1 MAKLC
6 PECGGGVIEYNEAAG
21 NGFCNQCG
29 TLVEEN
35 RIVAEVT
42 FGESASG
49 AAIAHGSFVALG
61 QTRAHTGGAFG
72 HGSSE
77 PGEQSAAH
85 GRMLIRQQSSALHL
99 GEHIVE
105 KAQRYY
111 NLAISHR
118 FIKGR
123 KSEYVAAVC
132 LYIACRT
139 SGTRHMLIDFSDM
152 LRVNVFVLGA
162 YYLKLV
168 RELKINLPLIDPA
181 HLIARFAALLE
192 FGEET
197 NKVVIDATRLVT
209 RFSRDWMTH
218 GRRPAGICGACLL
231 LAARMNNFRRSIQ
244 EIVQVVKIGD
254 ETVKKRLEE
263 FKVTPSAAL
272 TMHDFRNVM
281 LEEAADPP
289 SFTKG
294 LEKQKQEGKEG
305 KGKSVSTPS
314 SGKRKRARVEDG
326 EDDDTGE
333 VSVPAVPAIDM
344 TQGIVALGLDNT
356 PTDKANQPLFYPSDD
371 EERDAFNEIVNQDKD
386 EGGDGEHELDKDEG
400 GGDKTDDPFG
410 EDIAAEV
417 SQYLNDPDGSR
428 LTTVLQ
434 DAEEQQQASR
444 IARAEQSDDLN
455 DLDDEELGAFIL
467 TEEEVQKKTRMWVE
481 FNRDYLERIAM
492 KGLDAEEGTE
502 NKRQKNRKA
511 RKRQKP
517 RDSTTASGE
526 TPAQA
531 ARALMQKKKTFSRR
545 INYAAVE
552 KLFEKPNESSKSK
565 SRSKVQEPVEEQD
578 DKDDDNEK
586 YDDDKDEGGGDMDY
600 YDDGY
605 QEEV

>member
-49 AAIAHGSFVALG
+49 AAIAHGSFVAMG

-99 GEHIVE
+99 GELIVE

-132 LYIACRT
+132 LYVACRT

-168 RELKINLPLIDPA
+168 RELKLTLPLIDPA

-263 FKVTPSAAL
+263 FKITPSAAL

-305 KGKSVSTPS
+305 KGKGSSASS
-314 SGKRKRARVEDG
+314 SGKRKRAQVDDT
-326 EDDDTGE
+326 EDDDTAE
-333 VSVPAVPAIDM
+333 TSAPEAPAVDM
-344 TQGIVALGLDNT
+344 TKGIVALGLDN
-356 PTDKANQPLFYPSDD
+356 PTNDKSGQPLFYPSDD
-371 EERDAFNEIVNQDKD
+371 EEQDAFDEIVNQDKD
-386 EGGDGEHELDKDEG
+386 EGGDQEMDKDEG
-400 GGDKTDDPFG
+400 GNDKTDTFD
-410 EDIAAEV
+410 EEIAAEV
-417 SQYLNDPDGSR
+417 SHFLNDPEGSR
-428 LTTVLQ
+428 LNTALQ
-434 DAEEQQQASR
+434 DAEQEQAAR
-444 IARAEQSDDLN
+444 IARAEHSDDLN
-455 DLDDEELGAFIL
+455 DLDDEELDAFIL
-467 TEEEVQKKTRMWVE
+467 TEEEAQKKTRMWVE

-492 KGLDAEEGTE
+492 KGLDAEEGIE
-502 NKRQKNRKA
+502 NKRQKSRKA

-552 KLFEKPNESSKSK
+552 KLFEKPTESTK
-565 SRSKVQEPVEEQD
+565 SRNKSKVQVPVEQEG
-578 DKDDDNEK
+578 KDDDNEK
-586 YDDDKDEGGGDMDY
+586 YDDDKDDGDGDIDY
-600 YDDGY
+600 YDEGY

>member
-197 NKVVIDATRLVT
+197 NKVVVDATRLVT

-263 FKVTPSAAL
+263 FKTTPSAAL

-294 LEKQKQEGKEG
+294 LEKQKHEGKEG
-305 KGKSVSTPS
+305 KGRVLSTP
-314 SGKRKRARVEDG
+314 SGKRKRTQ
-326 EDDDTGE
+326 DDDDDDDE
-333 VSVPAVPAIDM
+333 ASSEPATATVDM
-344 TQGIVALGLDNT
+344 SKGIVSLGLDH
-356 PTDKANQPLFYPSDD
+356 PTNGKTEAPLFYPSDD
-371 EERDAFNEIVNQDKD
+371 DEQTAFNDIVNQDKN
-386 EGGDGEHELDKDEG
+386 EGGDGRDGFEKNEG
-400 GGDKTDDPFG
+400 EEYKTDDTFD
-410 EDIAAEV
+410 EEMTAEV
-417 SQYLNDPDGSR
+417 EQYLNDPEGSR
-428 LTTVLQ
+428 LTAVLQ
-434 DAEEQQQASR
+434 HAEREKAAR
-444 IARAEQSDDLN
+444 IAQAEQSDDLN
-455 DLDDEELGAFIL
+455 NLDDEELDAFIL
-467 TEEEVQKKTRMWVE
+467 TEEEVRKKTRMWVE
-481 FNRDYLERIAM
+481 FNKDYLERIAM
-492 KGLDAEEGTE
+492 KGLDAEEGAE
-502 NKRQKNRKA
+502 HKRQKSRKT

-531 ARALMQKKKTFSRR
+531 ARALMQKKRTFSRR

-552 KLFEKPNESSKSK
+552 KLFEKPSESNKSK
-565 SRSKVQEPVEEQD
+565 NKPKVSETVEEHE
-578 DKDDDNEK
+578 DKEDDNEK
-586 YDDDKDEGGGDMDY
+586 YDDGDGDIDY
-600 YDDGY
+600 YIDEGY

>member
-85 GRMLIRQQSSALHL
+85 GRILIRQQSSALHL

-263 FKVTPSAAL
+263 FKITPSASL

-294 LEKQKQEGKEG
+294 LEKQKQEAKEG
-305 KGKSVSTPS
+305 KGKNVSTPS
-314 SGKRKRARVEDG
+314 SGKRKRDPVG
-326 EDDDTGE
+326 HTEDDAE
-333 VSVPAVPAIDM
+333 EASEPVAPVIDM
-344 TQGIVALGLDNT
+344 SKGIVSLGLDN
-356 PTDKANQPLFYPSDD
+356 PLNDKMAQPLFYPSDD
-371 EERDAFNEIVNQDKD
+371 EEQTAFNDIVNQDKD
-386 EGGDGEHELDKDEG
+386 EGGAEELGKDGG
-400 GGDKTDDPFG
+400 GGDKTDDTFD

-417 SQYLNDPDGSR
+417 SQYLNNPEGSR
-428 LTTVLQ
+428 LTAVLQ
-434 DAEEQQQASR
+434 DAEQEKAAR
-444 IARAEQSDDLN
+444 IAQADQSDDLN
-455 DLDDEELGAFIL
+455 DLDDEELDGFIL
-467 TEEEVQKKTRMWVE
+467 TDEEVRKKTRMWVE
-481 FNRDYLERIAM
+481 FNRDYLEKIAM

-502 NKRQKNRKA
+502 NKRQKSRKA

-565 SRSKVQEPVEEQD
+565 NKSKAAQPIEEQD
-578 DKDDDNEK
+578 DKDDDTEK
-586 YDDDKDEGGGDMDY
+586 YDDDKDDGDGNIDY
-600 YDDGY
+600 YIDEGY

>member
-49 AAIAHGSFVALG
+49 AAVAHGSFVALG
-61 QTRAHTGGAFG
+61 QTRAHSGGAFG
-72 HGSSE
+72 HSSSE

-85 GRMLIRQQSSALHL
+85 GRTLIRQQSSALHL
-99 GEHIVE
+99 SEHIGE

-139 SGTRHMLIDFSDM
+139 SGTRHMLIDFSDL

-168 RELKINLPLIDPA
+168 HELNISLPLIDPA

-197 NKVVIDATRLVT
+197 NKVVIDATRLVS

-218 GRRPAGICGACLL
+218 GRRPAGICGACIL
-231 LAARMNNFRRSIQ
+231 LAARMNHFRRSIQ

-263 FKVTPSAAL
+263 FKATPSAAL

-289 SFTKG
+289 AFTRG
-294 LEKQKQEGKEG
+294 LEKLREGVE
-305 KGKSVSTPS
+305 
-314 SGKRKRARVEDG
+314 GKRKRKRKRKQEEAEADEVG
-326 EDDDTGE
+326 ETE
-333 VSVPAVPAIDM
+333 APTHQPIDM
-344 TQGIVALGLDNT
+344 STGIVSLGLDEQPSETGNR
-356 PTDKANQPLFYPSDD
+356 PLFYPSDD
-371 EERDAFNEIVNQDKD
+371 EEQAAFDEIVSAQQ
-386 EGGDGEHELDKDEG
+386 EPG
-400 GGDKTDDPFG
+400 GGQALETDG
-410 EDIAAEV
+410 GNNKEDEEIAAEV
-417 SQYLNDPDGSR
+417 SEFLSDPNSSK
-428 LTTVLQ
+428 LAAAIQ
-434 DAEEQQQASR
+434 DAEQQQRVSR
-444 IARAEQSDDLN
+444 VEVEDELQGL
-455 DLDDEELGAFIL
+455 DEEELDEFLL
-467 TEEEVQKKTRMWVE
+467 TPEEVQKKTRMWVE
-481 FNRDYLERIAM
+481 FNRDYLEKIAL
-492 KGLDAEEGTE
+492 KGLDTEEGQE
-502 NKRQKNRKA
+502 IKRQKSRKT

-517 RDSTTASGE
+517 RDSTTANAE
-526 TPAQA
+526 TPAQS
-531 ARALMQKKKTFSRR
+531 ARALMQRKKTFSRR

-552 KLFEKPNESSKSK
+552 KLFEEPSVKRKGKKPANGLSDNADGEDKGGGG
-565 SRSKVQEPVEEQD
+565 EQ
-578 DKDDDNEK
+578 
-586 YDDDKDEGGGDMDY
+586 YDDDKYEEGTGNGGEMDY

>member
-244 EIVQVVKIGD
+244 EVVQVVKIGD

-263 FKVTPSAAL
+263 FKTTPSAAL

-294 LEKQKQEGKEG
+294 LEKQKQEAKEG
-305 KGKSVSTPS
+305 KGKTLPTSS
-314 SGKRKRARVEDG
+314 SGKRKRARMEDT
-326 EDDDTGE
+326 EDDAE
-333 VSVPAVPAIDM
+333 EASESVPPTIDM
-344 TQGIVALGLDNT
+344 SKGIVSLGLDESHNT
-356 PTDKANQPLFYPSDD
+356 DQPLFYPSD
-371 EERDAFNEIVNQDKD
+371 EGEQNAFNDIVNQGKTEGGDGAGELNKD
-386 EGGDGEHELDKDEG
+386 EGGAE
-400 GGDKTDDPFG
+400 KTDDTFD

-417 SQYLNDPDGSR
+417 SQYLNDPEGSR
-428 LTTVLQ
+428 LTAVLQ
-434 DAEEQQQASR
+434 DAEQEKAAR
-444 IARAEQSDDLN
+444 IAQTNQSDDLN
-455 DLDDEELGAFIL
+455 DLDDEELDAFVL
-467 TEEEVQKKTRMWVE
+467 TEEEVRKKTRMWVE

-552 KLFEKPNESSKSK
+552 KLFEKPNESSRSKSK
-565 SRSKVQEPVEEQD
+565 SKVTEHVEEQD
-578 DKDDDNEK
+578 NKDDDNEK
-586 YDDDKDEGGGDMDY
+586 YDDDKDDGDGDMDY
-600 YDDGY
+600 YIDEGY

>member
-61 QTRAHTGGAFG
+61 QTRAHTSGAFG

-123 KSEYVAAVC
+123 RSEYVAAVC

-263 FKVTPSAAL
+263 FKLTPSAAL

-305 KGKSVSTPS
+305 KGKSISAPS
-314 SGKRKRARVEDG
+314 SRKRKRVQV
-326 EDDDTGE
+326 DDTQDDTE
-333 VSVPAVPAIDM
+333 ETSVPTAPAIDM
-344 TQGIVALGLDNT
+344 TQGIVALGLDN
-356 PTDKANQPLFYPSDD
+356 PPNDKANKPLFYPSDE
-371 EERDAFNEIVNQDKD
+371 EERDAFEEIVNQGEV
-386 EGGDGEHELDKDEG
+386 EGGDGEQDLDKDEG
-400 GGDKTDDPFG
+400 RGDKTDDPFG

-417 SQYLNDPDGSR
+417 SHYLNDPEGSR
-428 LTTVLQ
+428 LTAVLQ
-434 DAEEQQQASR
+434 DTEQQQA
-444 IARAEQSDDLN
+444 ARVAHAEQSDDLD
-455 DLDDEELGAFIL
+455 DLDEEELDEFIL
-467 TEEEVQKKTRMWVE
+467 TEEEAQKKTRMWVE
-481 FNRDYLERIAM
+481 FNRDYLEKIAM

-502 NKRQKNRKA
+502 NKRQKSRKT

-552 KLFEKPNESSKSK
+552 KLFEKPNESNKSK
-565 SRSKVQEPVEEQD
+565 NKSRVQEHVEEQD

-586 YDDDKDEGGGDMDY
+586 YDDDKEDGGAMEY
-600 YDDGY
+600 YDEGY

>member
-61 QTRAHTGGAFG
+61 QTRAHTSGAFG

-123 KSEYVAAVC
+123 RSEYVAAVC

-263 FKVTPSAAL
+263 FKLTPSAAL

-305 KGKSVSTPS
+305 KGKSISAPS
-314 SGKRKRARVEDG
+314 SRKRKRVQV
-326 EDDDTGE
+326 DDTQDDTE
-333 VSVPAVPAIDM
+333 ETSVPTAPAIDM
-344 TQGIVALGLDNT
+344 TQGIVALGLDN
-356 PTDKANQPLFYPSDD
+356 PPNDKANKPLFYPSDE
-371 EERDAFNEIVNQDKD
+371 EERDAFEEIVNQGEV
-386 EGGDGEHELDKDEG
+386 EGGDGEQDLDKDEG
-400 GGDKTDDPFG
+400 RGDKTDDPFG

-417 SQYLNDPDGSR
+417 SHYLNDPEGSR
-428 LTTVLQ
+428 LTAVLQ
-434 DAEEQQQASR
+434 DTEQQQA
-444 IARAEQSDDLN
+444 ARVTHAEQSDDLD
-455 DLDDEELGAFIL
+455 DLDEEELDEFIL
-467 TEEEVQKKTRMWVE
+467 TEEEAQKKTRMWVE
-481 FNRDYLERIAM
+481 FNRDYLEKIAM

-502 NKRQKNRKA
+502 NKRQKSRKT

-552 KLFEKPNESSKSK
+552 KLFEKPNESNKSK
-565 SRSKVQEPVEEQD
+565 NKSRVQEHVEEQD

-586 YDDDKDEGGGDMDY
+586 YDDDKEDGGAMEY
-600 YDDGY
+600 YDEGY

>member
-85 GRMLIRQQSSALHL
+85 GRMLIRQQSSALRL

-123 KSEYVAAVC
+123 KSEYVAA
-132 LYIACRT
+132 
-139 SGTRHMLIDFSDM
+139 
-152 LRVNVFVLGA
+152 VNVFVLGA

-263 FKVTPSAAL
+263 FKLTPSAAL

-294 LEKQKQEGKEG
+294 LEKQKQEAKEG
-305 KGKSVSTPS
+305 KGKSLSAPS
-314 SGKRKRARVEDG
+314 SGKRKRAQVDDME
-326 EDDDTGE
+326 EDDTGGA
-333 VSVPAVPAIDM
+333 SAPAASAIDM
-344 TQGIVALGLDNT
+344 TQGILAFGLDN
-356 PTDKANQPLFYPSDD
+356 PPNNKANQPLFYPSDD
-371 EERDAFNEIVNQDKD
+371 EERDAFDEIVNQEND
-386 EGGDGEHELDKDEG
+386 EGGDGERELEKDEG
-400 GGDKTDDPFG
+400 GGDKTDDPFD
-410 EDIAAEV
+410 EEIAAEV

-428 LTTVLQ
+428 LTAVLQ
-434 DAEEQQQASR
+434 DTEQQQAAR
-444 IARAEQSDDLN
+444 IARAEQSDDLD
-455 DLDDEELGAFIL
+455 DLDDEELDAFIL
-467 TEEEVQKKTRMWVE
+467 SEEEIQKKTRMWVE

-502 NKRQKNRKA
+502 NKRQKSRKA

-531 ARALMQKKKTFSRR
+531 ARALMQRKKTFSRR

-565 SRSKVQEPVEEQD
+565 SKSKVQEPVEEQD

-586 YDDDKDEGGGDMDY
+586 YDDDKDDGNGDMDY
-600 YDDGY
+600 YDEGY

>member
-42 FGESASG
+42 FGESTSG

-61 QTRAHTGGAFG
+61 QTRAHTSGAFG

-123 KSEYVAAVC
+123 RSEYVAAVC

-263 FKVTPSAAL
+263 FKLTPSAAL

-305 KGKSVSTPS
+305 KGKSISAPS
-314 SGKRKRARVEDG
+314 SRKRKRVQV
-326 EDDDTGE
+326 DDTQDDTE
-333 VSVPAVPAIDM
+333 ETSVPTAPAIDM
-344 TQGIVALGLDNT
+344 TQGIVALGLDN
-356 PTDKANQPLFYPSDD
+356 PPNDKANKPLFYPSDE
-371 EERDAFNEIVNQDKD
+371 EERDAFEEIVNQGEV
-386 EGGDGEHELDKDEG
+386 EGGDGEQDLDKDEG
-400 GGDKTDDPFG
+400 RGDKTDDPFG

-417 SQYLNDPDGSR
+417 SHYLNDPEGSR
-428 LTTVLQ
+428 LTAVLQ
-434 DAEEQQQASR
+434 DTEQQQAAR
-444 IARAEQSDDLN
+444 VARAEQSDDLD
-455 DLDDEELGAFIL
+455 DLDEEELDEFIL
-467 TEEEVQKKTRMWVE
+467 TEEEAQKKTRMWVE
-481 FNRDYLERIAM
+481 FNRDYLEKIAM

-502 NKRQKNRKA
+502 NKRQKSRKT

-552 KLFEKPNESSKSK
+552 KLFEKPNESNKSK
-565 SRSKVQEPVEEQD
+565 NKSRVQEHVEEQD

-586 YDDDKDEGGGDMDY
+586 YDDDKEGGGAMEY
-600 YDDGY
+600 YDEGY

>member
-85 GRMLIRQQSSALHL
+85 GRVLIRQQSSALHL
-99 GEHIVE
+99 GEHIME

-123 KSEYVAAVC
+123 RSEYVAAVC

-168 RELKINLPLIDPA
+168 RELNLNLPLIDPA

-263 FKVTPSAAL
+263 FKLTPSAAL

-305 KGKSVSTPS
+305 KGKPLSAS
-314 SGKRKRARVEDG
+314 SPGKRKRVQVDDAE
-326 EDDDTGE
+326 EDDTGE
-333 VSVPAVPAIDM
+333 ASAPVAPTVDM
-344 TQGIVALGLDNT
+344 TQGIVALGLDNS
-356 PTDKANQPLFYPSDD
+356 PNDRSNRPLFYPSDD
-371 EERDAFNEIVNQDKD
+371 EERDAFNEIINQDKD
-386 EGGDGEHELDKDEG
+386 EGGDGEQGLDKDEG
-400 GGDKTDDPFG
+400 GGDKT
-410 EDIAAEV
+410 
-417 SQYLNDPDGSR
+417 R
-428 LTTVLQ
+428 LW
-434 DAEEQQQASR
+434 R
-444 IARAEQSDDLN
+444 
-455 DLDDEELGAFIL
+455 
-467 TEEEVQKKTRMWVE
+467 
-481 FNRDYLERIAM
+481 
-492 KGLDAEEGTE
+492 
-502 NKRQKNRKA
+502 
-511 RKRQKP
+511 
-517 RDSTTASGE
+517 
-526 TPAQA
+526 
-531 ARALMQKKKTFSRR
+531 
-545 INYAAVE
+545 AAVVSIE
-552 KLFEKPNESSKSK
+552 PLSG
-565 SRSKVQEPVEEQD
+565 RSG
-578 DKDDDNEK
+578 NATAIII
-586 YDDDKDEGGGDMDY
+586 Y
-600 YDDGY
+600 
-605 QEEV
+605 

>member
-49 AAIAHGSFVALG
+49 AAVAHGSFVALG
-61 QTRAHTGGAFG
+61 QTRAHSGGAFG

-85 GRMLIRQQSSALHL
+85 GRTLIRQQSSALHL
-99 GEHIVE
+99 SEHIAE

-139 SGTRHMLIDFSDM
+139 SGTRHMLIDFSDL

-168 RELKINLPLIDPA
+168 RELNISLPLIDPA

-197 NKVVIDATRLVT
+197 NKVVIDATRLVS

-231 LAARMNNFRRSIQ
+231 LAARMNHFRRSIQ

-254 ETVKKRLEE
+254 ETVKKRLDE
-263 FKVTPSAAL
+263 FKATPSAAL

-289 SFTKG
+289 AFTRG
-294 LEKQKQEGKEG
+294 LEKMREGAEGKRR
-305 KGKSVSTPS
+305 
-314 SGKRKRARVEDG
+314 GKRKRKQEEEEEEEEEEVGAEEVGETEALARQPV
-326 EDDDTGE
+326 
-333 VSVPAVPAIDM
+333 DM
-344 TQGIVALGLDNT
+344 STGIVSLGLDEQQSDTGNR
-356 PTDKANQPLFYPSDD
+356 PLFYPSDD
-371 EERDAFNEIVNQDKD
+371 EEQAAFDEIVGAQ
-386 EGGDGEHELDKDEG
+386 ESGDGKVPEQDG
-400 GGDKTDDPFG
+400 GGNNK
-410 EDIAAEV
+410 EDESIAAEV
-417 SQYLNDPDGSR
+417 SEFLDDPNSSK
-428 LTTVLQ
+428 LAAALQ
-434 DAEEQQQASR
+434 DAEQQQRLSR
-444 IARAEQSDDLN
+444 LEVIDELQGL
-455 DLDDEELGAFIL
+455 DEEELDGFLL
-467 TEEEVQKKTRMWVE
+467 TPEEVQKKTRMWVE
-481 FNRDYLERIAM
+481 FNRDYLEKIAL
-492 KGLDAEEGTE
+492 KGLDAEDGNE
-502 NKRQKNRKA
+502 NKRQKSRKA

-517 RDSTTASGE
+517 RDSTTANAE
-526 TPAQA
+526 TPAQS
-531 ARALMQKKKTFSRR
+531 ARALMQRKKTFSRR

-552 KLFEKPNESSKSK
+552 KLFEEPTSVKNSQGEKS
-565 SRSKVQEPVEEQD
+565 VDLDEGG
-578 DKDDDNEK
+578 EK
-586 YDDDKDEGGGDMDY
+586 YDDDKYDEGVGGGEMDY
-600 YDDGY
+600 FDDGY

>member
-61 QTRAHTGGAFG
+61 QTRAHTSGAFG

-123 KSEYVAAVC
+123 RSEYVAAVC

-263 FKVTPSAAL
+263 FKHTPSAAL

-305 KGKSVSTPS
+305 KGKGILAPS
-314 SGKRKRARVEDG
+314 SGKRKRAQM
-326 EDDDTGE
+326 DDAQDDIE
-333 VSVPAVPAIDM
+333 EASAPAAPAIDM
-344 TQGIVALGLDNT
+344 TQGIVALGLDN
-356 PTDKANQPLFYPSDD
+356 PSNDKANRPLFYPSDD
-371 EERDAFNEIVNQDKD
+371 EERDAFDEIVNQGKA
-386 EGGDGEHELDKDEG
+386 EGGDQDLDKDEG
-400 GGDKTDDPFG
+400 SGDKTDDPYD

-417 SQYLNDPDGSR
+417 SHYLNDPEGSH
-428 LTTVLQ
+428 LTAVLQ
-434 DAEEQQQASR
+434 DTEQQQAAR

-455 DLDDEELGAFIL
+455 DLDDEELDAFIL

-502 NKRQKNRKA
+502 NKRQKSRKA

-552 KLFEKPNESSKSK
+552 KLFEKPDGSSKSK
-565 SRSKVQEPVEEQD
+565 SKPKVQERVEEQD

-586 YDDDKDEGGGDMDY
+586 YDDDKEDGDADIEY
-600 YDDGY
+600 YDEGY

>member
-49 AAIAHGSFVALG
+49 AAIAHGSFVAMG

-289 SFTKG
+289 AFTKG

-305 KGKSVSTPS
+305 KGK
-314 SGKRKRARVEDG
+314 
-326 EDDDTGE
+326 E
-333 VSVPAVPAIDM
+333 VSAPAAPAIDM
-344 TQGIVALGLDNT
+344 TKGIVALGLDNS
-356 PTDKANQPLFYPSDD
+356 PNDKPNQPLFYPSD
-371 EERDAFNEIVNQDKD
+371 EEEQDAFDEIVNQDKD
-386 EGGDGEHELDKDEG
+386 ESGDREMDKDEG
-400 GGDKTDDPFG
+400 GNDKTDIFD
-410 EDIAAEV
+410 EEIAAEV
-417 SQYLNDPDGSR
+417 SHFLNNPEGSH
-428 LTTVLQ
+428 LNTVLQ
-434 DAEEQQQASR
+434 DAEQEQAAR
-444 IARAEQSDDLN
+444 IARAEKSDDLN
-455 DLDDEELGAFIL
+455 DLDDEELDAFIL
-467 TEEEVQKKTRMWVE
+467 TEEEAQKKTRMWVE

-502 NKRQKNRKA
+502 NKRQKSRKA

-552 KLFEKPNESSKSK
+552 KLFEKPTETSK
-565 SRSKVQEPVEEQD
+565 SRSKSKVQEPVEQD

-586 YDDDKDEGGGDMDY
+586 YDDDKDDGGGDIDY
-600 YDDGY
+600 YDEGY